1 MHITLLISFFYFI
14 VFPFFFF
21 VWMQSIKDLQEC
33 FNIFCALTFSL
44 LCADCPLD
52 LSWSNFTLAASVCSD
67 GNERGKCCRFINAFV
82 AVSVSRYASSTGQ
95 LGVPA
100 AFSETCLNFVSETLR
115 QRGIPSNAMAFCGLG
130 TKILVSCQCEGRATV
145 LEMLQSPN
153 FSDVVTSCKA
163 PISLESTCKRCLTS
177 GILYIHRL
185 VGSQDNVTLSTC
197 RDATF
202 VTLTNQGKNL
212 SAVDMVSCF
221 FGVQA
226 LNIDTDPLLQ
236 SPMSAAS
243 SNPPSAEAP
252 SKHASARHYQRYH
265 LALIPVVGIA
275 VTGTAT
281 LLLAFL
287 ILLIH
292 RKRKEL
298 KITDSI
304 SGPSQEGFPPP
315 PHRKFSEGPRSMF
328 QRFSYKETKRATN
341 DFGSMI
347 GKGGFGTVYR
357 AEFGDDLVVA
367 VKRMNKV
374 SEQAE
379 DEFCREM
386 ELLGRLHHRHLVAL
400 RGYCI
405 KKRERCL
412 MYEYME
418 NGSLKDHI
426 HSSGRAPLSW
436 QTRIQIA
443 IDVANALEYLHF
455 YCDPPLCHR
464 DVKSSNILL
473 DENFVAKLADFGLAH
488 ASRSGSIN
496 FEPVNTDI
504 RGTPGY
510 MDPEYVITQELTEKS
525 DVYSYGVVL
534 LELVT
539 GRRAIQ
545 DNRNIVEWFQKF
557 TAAESRLPG
566 LVDPAIRDTVDLEQL
581 QAIVGIIRWCTQR
594 EGKARPSIKQ
604 VLRLLYERL
613 DLDPLQGGPIGDGE
627 EEEEGS
633 GGERASK
640 GKGRRTEG
648 IHHSAWLPSSSSTS
662 RSYCSRS
669 FLLEGGSP
677 QSPPGMFSL

>member
-1 MHITLLISFFYFI
+1 MHITLLISFFTLSSSL
-14 VFPFFFF
+14 FFFF
-21 VWMQSIKDLQEC
+21 
-33 FNIFCALTFSL
+33 
-44 LCADCPLD
+44 
-52 LSWSNFTLAASVCSD
+52 
-67 GNERGKCCRFINAFV
+67 GKCCRFINAFV

-252 SKHASARHYQRYH
+252 SKHASARHYQPYH

-473 DENFVAKLADFGLAH
+473 DQNFVAKVAEL
-488 ASRSGSIN
+488 SIPQSGSIS

-566 LVDPAIRDTVDLEQL
+566 LVDPAIRDTVNLEQL